1 MTINKT
7 LGIEQLKLDAHGPHR
22 SLEQNQPL
30 KNQIYGLIYIISR
43 ETQGV
48 IEQIMYNK
56 IYIDVYMEKYF
67 SRDIHM

>member
-1 MTINKT
+1 MFHTDNEWMNSVLKDIFFKITINKT

-22 SLEQNQPL
+22 SLEQNKPL

-48 IEQIMYNK
+48 IE
-56 IYIDVYMEKYF
+56 
-67 SRDIHM
+67 